1 MDLIE
6 LAEHLVW
13 PLTRLMIAISI
24 GLFIA
29 NLVEAL
35 NWTRAMAKLASPLI
49 RIGHLKDVVGASFSM
64 AFFSGI
70 AANTILAENYDK
82 GHLTDKELILANLF
96 NSLPTY
102 FLHLPTMFFITVPF
116 IGPAA
121 FTYVSLTLCAA
132 FLRTAFILLLGN
144 RLLPPIDAGCVV
156 CRLDEQKATSWQ
168 DALKKTWTRF
178 KKRIKKVASF
188 TIPIYIIIYF
198 LNTHGVFKVIEE
210 AASRHLDFL
219 PWLSPQTISIIVFQ
233 MASEFTAGLAAAGA
247 LLDAGTLTNRDII
260 IALILGNV
268 LSSPMRAFRHQF
280 PYYAGIFK
288 PGPALKLITCS
299 QLMRTASLIVVG
311 IIYFVVTK

>member
-1 MDLIE
+1 MDLIV
-6 LAEHLVW
+6 LAKHLVW

-35 NWTRAMAKLASPLI
+35 NWTRAMAKLAAPLI

-82 GHLTDKELILANLF
+82 GHLSDRELILANLF

-121 FTYVSLTLCAA
+121 FTYVSLTLFAA
-132 FLRTAFILLLGN
+132 FLRTAFILFLGN
-144 RLLPPIDAGCVV
+144 RLLPPIDDGCIM
-156 CRLDEQKATSWQ
+156 CRLDEHKASSWR
-168 DALKKTWTRF
+168 DALAKTWKRF

-188 TIPIYIIIYF
+188 TIPIYIVVYF
-198 LNTHGVFKVIEE
+198 LNTYGVFNIIEE
-210 AASRHLDFL
+210 AAARHLDFL
-219 PWLSPQTISIIVFQ
+219 PWLSPQTISIIIFQ

-247 LLDAGTLTNRDII
+247 LLDAGTLSYRDII
-260 IALILGNV
+260 IALIVGNV

-288 PGPALKLITCS
+288 PGPAIKLIACS
-299 QLMRTASLIVVG
+299 QIMRTMSLIIVG
-311 IIYFVVTK
+311 IGYFFLT